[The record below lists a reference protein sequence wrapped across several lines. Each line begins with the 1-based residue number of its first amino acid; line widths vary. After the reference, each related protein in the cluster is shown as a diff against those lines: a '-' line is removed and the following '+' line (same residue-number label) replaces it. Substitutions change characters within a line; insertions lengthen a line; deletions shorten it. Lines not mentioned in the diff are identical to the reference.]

1 MVETTADK
9 WSGLFSQNRS
19 STNGM
24 PLSFFPLVVVNGKL
38 AVQLGND
45 EIEQQTEERRNAL
58 ILYSTGETPS
68 YNYMQNYL
76 ARTWNNVASP
86 KLYYHDKG
94 YFLVKFKTSQ
104 DRDDIYFQTT
114 SRGGDNPPRT
124 EQIRKVEQVKKVP
137 RGRNMVQQ
145 WRNRNVFIKV
155 ATKVTELKEV
165 RQTDVASEEHNFPKL
180 GEAYGYKTKQDKAS
194 CSSSPPGCMRNMFY
208 STLMQ

>member
-58 ILYSTGETPS
+58 ILE
-68 YNYMQNYL
+68 
-76 ARTWNNVASP
+76 
-86 KLYYHDKG
+86 
-94 YFLVKFKTSQ
+94 
-104 DRDDIYFQTT
+104 TT

-124 EQIRKVEQVKKVP
+124 EQIRKVDQVKKVP
-137 RGRNMVQQ
+137 RGRNMVRQ
-145 WRNRNVFIKV
+145 WRNRNGFIEV
-155 ATKVTELKEV
+155 ATKATELKEV

-180 GEAYGYKTKQDKAS
+180 GKAYGYKTKQDKAS